1 MDVEK
6 LDVLSSEESD
16 LLIRSM
22 KKQKTSSHSFCP
34 EFPLLSYKDSLIQQT
49 RDWEDHFI
57 QNLRITDTDI
67 DSDQDDDSNDSSPLI
82 LLSKEDKLRDL
93 QCIALG
99 LDYFLIR
106 FKLNEDYWKVL
117 NEGPWFIGQQFL
129 SVKQWSPRFKPSEA
143 KLTTTAIWAK
153 LLKLP
158 VELYDGS
165 ILRRIGNQIGNL
177 LKINARTVDNIR
189 GRFCQTLHSSR
200 LGLSP
205 HLQSSHRLSGATRLI

>member
-1 MDVEK
+1 MSIEALAMAGIDCIKCTINLEEVEHRDVEK
-6 LDVLSSEESD
+6 TPQYLLAEQKPSTESETNED
-16 LLIRSM
+16 
-22 KKQKTSSHSFCP
+22 QV
-34 EFPLLSYKDSLIQQT
+34 DSET
-49 RDWEDHFI
+49 V
-57 QNLRITDTDI
+57 
-67 DSDQDDDSNDSSPLI
+67 
-82 LLSKEDKLRDL
+82 
-93 QCIALG
+93 AG

-177 LKINARTVDNIR
+177 LKIDARTVDNIR